1 MKMVDDLHGL
11 RDEVA
16 RLDDALLALLAE
28 RLSVARRIGAV
39 KRREGQ
45 PVCDPAREVR
55 VVRRAA
61 ERARA
66 LQLPE
71 DEVRELAWRV
81 VRLARTVQQRSR

>member
-1 MKMVDDLHGL
+1 MRVPDELRCL

-16 RLDDALLALLAE
+16 RLDDALLTLLAE

-39 KRREGQ
+39 KRREGL
-45 PVCDPAREVR
+45 PVCDPAREAR

-61 ERARA
+61 ERARS
-66 LQLPE
+66 LSLPE

-81 VRLARTVQQRSR
+81 VRLARGVQRPPG